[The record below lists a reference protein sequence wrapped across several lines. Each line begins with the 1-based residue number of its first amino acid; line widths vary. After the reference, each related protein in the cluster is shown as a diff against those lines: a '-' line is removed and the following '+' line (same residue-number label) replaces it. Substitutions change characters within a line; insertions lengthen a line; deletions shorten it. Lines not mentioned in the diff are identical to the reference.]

1 MSGKFLALILTALL
15 SISVQRLQI
24 REYEKPPTI
33 GPPPNEIE
41 IDYEE
46 RQYCSSI
53 VRILGQILEKLLG
66 ITTNA
71 TKFCNKRSWIQ
82 DRSISDEP
90 RGLSLNQWNRRD
102 WWKRWLF
109 GGRAEVKG
117 WNSSRAV
124 VVWLLVGLE
133 LWDLTRY
140 RLFQSKIFIVFCFQ
154 TNFFPNQLRDV
165 KCIDN
170 LTVTILFVIRWW
182 N

>member
-15 SISVQRLQI
+15 SISVQCLQI

-46 RQYCSSI
+46 RQYCSNI

-140 RLFQSKIFIVFCFQ
+140 RLFQKQNFYCFLFPDELFSKSIKGC
-154 TNFFPNQLRDV
+154 
-165 KCIDN
+165 
-170 LTVTILFVIRWW
+170 
-182 N
+182 

>member
-1 MSGKFLALILTALL
+1 MSGEFLALILTALL
-15 SISVQRLQI
+15 SISVQCLQI

-46 RQYCSSI
+46 RQYCSNI

-71 TKFCNKRSWIQ
+71 TRFCNKRSWIQ

-90 RGLSLNQWNRRD
+90 RGVSLNQWNRRD

-109 GGRAEVKG
+109 WRPCWGE
-117 WNSSRAV
+117 
-124 VVWLLVGLE
+124 GLE
-133 LWDLTRY
+133 FFSGSSCLVAGVPRTVRFNSLPIISKQNFY
-140 RLFQSKIFIVFCFQ
+140 CFLFPDELFSKSIKGC
-154 TNFFPNQLRDV
+154 
-165 KCIDN
+165 
-170 LTVTILFVIRWW
+170 
-182 N
+182 

>member
-15 SISVQRLQI
+15 SISVQCLQI

-140 RLFQSKIFIVFCFQ
+140 RLFQKQNFYCFLFPDELFSKSIKGC
-154 TNFFPNQLRDV
+154 
-165 KCIDN
+165 
-170 LTVTILFVIRWW
+170 
-182 N
+182 

>member
-15 SISVQRLQI
+15 SISVQCLQI

-46 RQYCSSI
+46 RQYCSNI

-71 TKFCNKRSWIQ
+71 TRFCNKRSWIQ

-140 RLFQSKIFIVFCFQ
+140 RLFQKQNFYCFLFPDELFSKLIKGC
-154 TNFFPNQLRDV
+154 
-165 KCIDN
+165 
-170 LTVTILFVIRWW
+170 
-182 N
+182 